1 VEPSKAVK
9 DTRYAE
15 VVWLALIAILVALG
29 GNIVLGLLAQHR
41 TFAGVLLLVVA
52 IAAFLGLRRAVA
64 VNAPTARADVTKA
77 AAYLVAAILAFVAI
91 GLHVHWAI
99 GACIAATEAAL
110 VFDIVSIVARARTD
124 ALRTMPGEE
133 I

>member
-1 VEPSKAVK
+1 VK
-9 DTRYAE
+9 DTRNAE

-29 GNIVLGLLAQHR
+29 GNIVLALLAQHR
-41 TFAGVLLLVVA
+41 EFAEVLLLIVA
-52 IAAFLGLRRAVA
+52 IAAFLGLRRAVTA
-64 VNAPTARADVTKA
+64 NSPTARADVTKA

-91 GLHVHWAI
+91 GLRVHWAI

-110 VFDIVSIVARARTD
+110 VFDIISNIARARSE
-124 ALRTMPGEE
+124 AARTLPGDE

>member
-9 DTRYAE
+9 DTRNAE
-15 VVWLALIAILVALG
+15 VAWLALIAILVALG

-41 TFAGVLLLVVA
+41 VFAEVLLLIVA
-52 IAAFLGLRRAVA
+52 FAAFLGLRRAVTA
-64 VNAPTARADVTKA
+64 NSPTARADVTKA

-110 VFDIVSIVARARTD
+110 VFVIVSNVARART
-124 ALRTMPGEE
+124 AAVRTVPGEE
-133 I
+133 S